1 MHRLIHTNR
10 HRILA
15 KRHPPR
21 APHNPDLL
29 LSERI
34 LLERSRSREQRVSAA
49 FRPSCL
55 SGGVVFYPLELD
67 LFCVLSRVSE
77 TSHYGSV
84 EAKTNKEFQWLA
96 RHRTLFNERPA
107 PVVGSGLLL
116 QHYQGDVR
124 GRYEL

>member
-1 MHRLIHTNR
+1 MHRILHTNR

-21 APHNPDLL
+21 APQNPDLL
-29 LSERI
+29 LPEPV

-67 LFCVLSRVSE
+67 LFCVLSGVSE
-77 TSHYGSV
+77 ISHYGSV
-84 EAKTNKEFQWLA
+84 ETKANEEFQRLA
-96 RHRTLFNERPA
+96 RHRTIFNERPA

-116 QHYQGDVR
+116 
-124 GRYEL
+124 